1 MAPASL
7 LRTADARLAS
17 VYGLASP
24 SSPRL
29 RAEPRRQN
37 GMSLVEAVG
46 FMLGAMPNLGPSPL
60 PGAPRSAVSSL
71 DVAWARA
78 QFPAL
83 EQRLQGA
90 PVTFFDNPAGTQV
103 PRRVIDGVARYFTE
117 ANANTHGSFV
127 TSQRTDRT
135 ISRARELGAAFVG
148 ASSPSEVVFGANM
161 TTLTYALSRAL
172 GRGLSP
178 GDEIIVSDLDH
189 DANISPWLDLASRGV
204 VVRRI
209 PVHLDNCTLD
219 LEHFSRL
226 LSQKTRLVA
235 VGLASNAVGT
245 INDVARIT
253 QLSHQVGAWVW
264 VDAVHYAP
272 HGLIDV
278 AALDCDF
285 LVCSAYK
292 FFGPHVGLLWG
303 RAQLLEQLVTRQ
315 VRPAPQTVPERFET
329 GTKCH
334 EGLAGL
340 VEAFSYIAEHGGGF
354 EADGGDPRVVLVR
367 AMHAIRA
374 HELVLAALLLEG
386 LHSVRGLRIV
396 GLSAAAELDGR
407 VPTFA
412 FTLDGWP
419 SAEVSERL
427 AERGIFTWAGNHYA
441 LTLMERLDLES
452 RGGVV
457 RVGAVHYN
465 TAAEVE
471 RLIDALQALRR

>member
-1 MAPASL
+1 
-7 LRTADARLAS
+7 
-17 VYGLASP
+17 
-24 SSPRL
+24 
-29 RAEPRRQN
+29 
-37 GMSLVEAVG
+37 
-46 FMLGAMPNLGPSPL
+46 MLGAMPNPGPSPL
-60 PGAPRSAVSSL
+60 PGTSPSAVALL

-83 EQRLQGA
+83 DQQLRGV

-117 ANANTHGSFV
+117 ANANTHGSFA
-127 TSQRTDRT
+127 TSQRTDRS
-135 ISRARELGAAFVG
+135 IARARELGAAFLG
-148 ASSPSEVVFGANM
+148 ASSGSEVVFGANM
-161 TTLTYALSRAL
+161 TTLTYAMSRAL
-172 GRGLSP
+172 GQSWSP
-178 GDEIIVSDLDH
+178 GDEVIVSDLDH
-189 DANISPWLDLASRGV
+189 DANISPWLELASRGV

-209 PVHLDNCTLD
+209 PIQVENCTLD

-226 LSQKTRLVA
+226 LSPKTRLVA

-253 QLSHQVGAWVW
+253 QLAHQVGASVW

-278 AALDCDF
+278 QALGCDF

-292 FFGPHVGLLWG
+292 FFGPHIGLLWG
-303 RAQLLEQLVTRQ
+303 KAQLLAGLVTQQ

-340 VEAFSYIAEHGGGF
+340 IEAFAYLAQHGGGF
-354 EADGGDPRVVLVR
+354 ESAAADPRAALAR
-367 AMHAIRA
+367 AMHAIRV
-374 HELVLAALLLEG
+374 HELALAALLLEG
-386 LHSVRGLRIV
+386 LSSVRGLRIV
-396 GLSAAAELDGR
+396 GLRDASDLERR

-412 FTLDGWP
+412 FTLDGWS

-452 RGGVV
+452 GGGVV

-471 RLIDALQALRR
+471 RLIDALLALRR